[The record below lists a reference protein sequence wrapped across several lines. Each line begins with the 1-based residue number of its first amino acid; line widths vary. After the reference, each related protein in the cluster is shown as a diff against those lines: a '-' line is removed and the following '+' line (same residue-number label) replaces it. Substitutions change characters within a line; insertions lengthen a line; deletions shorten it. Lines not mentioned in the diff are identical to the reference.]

1 MVSSRRSIFFSDS
14 VISTMS
20 GHAEVTKIRSGM
32 VETGFSQAREP
43 GRSAMRDTSGGRCVW
58 IPFWI
63 AARAQSCLQVYRPW
77 FKLTGQF
84 DRMWW
89 TVGLVLQQRVHLASA
104 LYFHLF
110 RFKGVGS
117 VSVPA
122 RSVKEH

>member
-1 MVSSRRSIFFSDS
+1 
-14 VISTMS
+14 MS
-20 GHAEVTKIRSGM
+20 GRAEVTKIRSGM
-32 VETGFSQAREP
+32 AETGCSQAWEP
-43 GRSAMRDTSGGRCVW
+43 GRSAMRDTSGGRCAW

-63 AARAQSCLQVYRPW
+63 AARAQSCLQVNRPW